1 MRLHANRGG
10 AKRLVSLR
18 VVTSVITSALRVWL
32 PIAAAVTILAGFG
45 YGLVQQDIR
54 ASAND
59 PQWQMAEDAAS
70 ALAADPS
77 AVVVATAKVDM
88 SRSLAPY
95 LITFDLHGTITA
107 ASVELGGTTPS
118 PPIGSLTAARTT
130 GAPNSFTWQ
139 PGEILRRRPVSGKP
153 PSSWPTRGYVLGGR
167 SMRLVEERE
176 AAIEHLAIAGW
187 LAALIGSATMTLAAT
202 WLLRSPGLLR
212 GGPLSG
218 DSDA

>member
-1 MRLHANRGG
+1 
-10 AKRLVSLR
+10 LVSLC
-18 VVTSVITSALRVWL
+18 VITSVITSALRVWL

-54 ASAND
+54 TSAND

-70 ALAADPS
+70 VLAADPS

-139 PGEILRRRPVSGKP
+139 PA
-153 PSSWPTRGYVLGGR
+153 PSVRQAAVVVAYKSGYVLGGR

-187 LAALIGSATMTLAAT
+187 LAAVIGSAATTLAAT
-202 WLLRSPGLLR
+202 WLLRSPGLPR
-212 GGPLSG
+212 T
-218 DSDA
+218 

>member
-1 MRLHANRGG
+1 L
-10 AKRLVSLR
+10 LSPR
-18 VVTSVITSALRVWL
+18 VEASVINNALRVWL

-54 ASAND
+54 TSAND

-107 ASVELGGTTPS
+107 ASVELGGTTPT
-118 PPIGSLTAARTT
+118 PPIGTLTAARTT

-139 PGEILRRRPVSGKP
+139 PGGD
-153 PSSWPTRGYVLGGR
+153 PSPAPSVRQAAIVVAYKGGYVLGGR

-187 LAALIGSATMTLAAT
+187 LAALIGSAAMTLAAT
-202 WLLRSPGLLR
+202 WLLRSPGLPR
-212 GGPLSG
+212 T
-218 DSDA
+218 

>member
-1 MRLHANRGG
+1 ML
-10 AKRLVSLR
+10 SPR
-18 VVTSVITSALRVWL
+18 VEASVLTSALRVWL
-32 PIAAAVTILAGFG
+32 PIAAAATILAGFG

-54 ASAND
+54 TSAND

-70 ALAADPS
+70 ALAADPG

-88 SRSLAPY
+88 GRSLATY
-95 LITFDLHGTITA
+95 LITFDLPGNITA

-139 PGEILRRRPVSGKP
+139 PAYDAP
-153 PSSWPTRGYVLGGR
+153 PAPSVRQAAVVVAYKGGYVLAGR

-176 AAIEHLAIAGW
+176 STIEYLAFAGW
-187 LAALIGSATMTLAAT
+187 LAALIGSATMTLAAK
-202 WLLRSPGLLR
+202 WLLRSPGR
-212 GGPLSG
+212 PRT
-218 DSDA
+218 

>member
-1 MRLHANRGG
+1 
-10 AKRLVSLR
+10 LVSLR
-18 VVTSVITSALRVWL
+18 VITSVITSALRVWL

-54 ASAND
+54 TSAND

-130 GAPNSFTWQ
+130 GAPHSFTWQ
-139 PGEILRRRPVSGKP
+139 PA
-153 PSSWPTRGYVLGGR
+153 PSVRQAAVVVAYKSGYVLGGR

-187 LAALIGSATMTLAAT
+187 LAALIGSAAMTLAAT
-202 WLLRSPGLLR
+202 WLLRSPGLPR
-212 GGPLSG
+212 T
-218 DSDA
+218 

>member
-1 MRLHANRGG
+1 MRIGGG

-139 PGEILRRRPVSGKP
+139 PGGDP
-153 PSSWPTRGYVLGGR
+153 PPAPSVRQAAVVVAYKGGYVLGGR

-187 LAALIGSATMTLAAT
+187 LAALIGSAAMTLATT

-218 DSDA
+218 VSDA

>member
-1 MRLHANRGG
+1 
-10 AKRLVSLR
+10 LVSLR

-32 PIAAAVTILAGFG
+32 PIAAAITILAGFG

-54 ASAND
+54 TSAND

-70 ALAADPS
+70 ALAADPG
-77 AVVVATAKVDM
+77 AVVVAPAKVDM

-139 PGEILRRRPVSGKP
+139 PTHDP
-153 PSSWPTRGYVLGGR
+153 PSAPSVRQAAVVVAYKGGYVLGGR
-167 SMRLVEERE
+167 SMRLVDERE
-176 AAIEHLAIAGW
+176 AAIERLAIAGW
-187 LAALIGSATMTLAAT
+187 LAALVGSAAMTLAAT

-212 GGPLSG
+212 GGRRV
-218 DSDA
+218 A